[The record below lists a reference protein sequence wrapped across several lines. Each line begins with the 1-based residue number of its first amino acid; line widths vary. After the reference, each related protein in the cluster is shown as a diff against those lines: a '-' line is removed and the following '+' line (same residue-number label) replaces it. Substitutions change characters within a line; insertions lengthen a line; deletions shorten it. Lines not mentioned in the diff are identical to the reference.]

1 MIISK
6 IELKNW
12 RNFQKAEVNL
22 GNRVFLIGPNAS
34 GKSNFLD
41 VFRFLRDITKP
52 GGGLQKAVSSRG
64 GMSKLRCLA
73 ARKDPEIEIAV
84 HLSENNGGN
93 NTWRYVIGLKQ
104 ESRGH
109 RQPYLTREMVWKG
122 DELILNRPVKED
134 REDRLRLTQTYLE
147 QINANYP
154 FRGIAKFFESV
165 CYLHLVPQLLRHPE
179 AFAGPAMEE
188 DPFGRNFLE
197 RIFQTPEK
205 TRKARLGKIEKA
217 LQLAVPQ
224 LRQLNVTKDDRG
236 APHLEAIYEHW
247 RPHAGKQREEEFSDG
262 TLRLTGFLWS
272 LLEGDSLLLLEEP
285 ELSLHAAII
294 RRLPGL
300 IWRIQSQ
307 KKRQVLIS
315 THSFD
320 LLMDKGVG
328 ADEVL
333 LLIPDVEGTK
343 IVTAASIK
351 EIKDLMEKGFS
362 LAEAAIPLTEP
373 KQISQLSLFND

>member
-1 MIISK
+1 
-6 IELKNW
+6 
-12 RNFQKAEVNL
+12 
-22 GNRVFLIGPNAS
+22 
-34 GKSNFLD
+34 
-41 VFRFLRDITKP
+41 
-52 GGGLQKAVSSRG
+52 
-64 GMSKLRCLA
+64 
-73 ARKDPEIEIAV
+73 
-84 HLSENNGGN
+84 
-93 NTWRYVIGLKQ
+93 
-104 ESRGH
+104 
-109 RQPYLTREMVWKG
+109 
-122 DELILNRPVKED
+122 
-134 REDRLRLTQTYLE
+134 
-147 QINANYP
+147 
-154 FRGIAKFFESV
+154 
-165 CYLHLVPQLLRHPE
+165 
-179 AFAGPAMEE
+179 MEE
-188 DPFGRNFLE
+188 DPFGRSFLE